1 MVPVSRTVI
10 IRTSQTDSA
19 PVRCLRSVKAMAQE
33 GCARVGCVCDLS
45 VTEMPS
51 LLRTL
56 AAVGRVL
63 FRRESASHREACART
78 TVPEWCVGSDLSM
91 AK

>member
-1 MVPVSRTVI
+1 
-10 IRTSQTDSA
+10 
-19 PVRCLRSVKAMAQE
+19 MAQE

-56 AAVGRVL
+56 AAVGRVDL
-63 FRRESASHREACART
+63 TRDSESPRARRPALAFVGECECVSAGARERVADREGE
-78 TVPEWCVGSDLSM
+78 TVEVAIRNL
-91 AK
+91 K